1 MATVDLVF
9 EGGGAKGIA
18 FVGALQTLLGDGAAP
33 GSHVSGRLLGTSA
46 GAITATLLAAGYG
59 PQELLDA
66 LVEQADNRSVF
77 STFLERPALG
87 QVDDL
92 LRGTLGDLL
101 KQINLPL
108 VPPAQEQRLYRA
120 LLRWA
125 ARHPRFP
132 HLISLLDRGGW
143 FAADAFVAWLRRRL
157 DTAAPDGQ
165 PRVYSNL
172 TLRQFFKATGRDL
185 TVIAS
190 DTTARRMLILNHVT
204 APDCPLVA
212 AVRMSMSLPLVWP
225 EVVWQT
231 KWGFYRGRSLAGHLI
246 IDGGVLSNFPLA
258 LFLSRA
264 PSTYAIMG
272 QPHTANVIGLLI
284 DEELPVPNAPPPPT
298 PPSPLADL
306 PPVERAQRW
315 LDTAI
320 QGRDNAAIDAFAA
333 HVVRLPAQGY
343 GTVEFDMSKARREAL
358 LAAGRRAM
366 ADFLVA
372 NQPPPSFAPTLP
384 DVASSAAGMPALTNI
399 EAANRAARAILSP

>member
-18 FVGALQTLLGDGAAP
+18 FVGALQTLLGDG
-33 GSHVSGRLLGTSA
+33 GHVAGRLLGTSA
-46 GAITATLLAAGYG
+46 GAITATLMAAGYE

-66 LVEQADNRSVF
+66 LVEQADGRSVF

-92 LRGTLGDLL
+92 LHGTLGTLL
-101 KQINLPL
+101 QKIRLPL
-108 VPPAQEQRLYRA
+108 LPLAQARRLRRA

-132 HLISLLDRGGW
+132 HLVSLLDRGGW

-165 PRVYSNL
+165 PRAYSNL
-172 TLRQFFKATGRDL
+172 TLREFFDATGRDL

-190 DTTARRMLILNHVT
+190 DTTARRMLILNHVS

-225 EVVWQT
+225 EVVWQAE
-231 KWGFYRGRSLAGHLI
+231 WGAYRGRSLAGHLI

-258 LFLSRA
+258 LFLSRDS
-264 PSTYAIMG
+264 STYATMG
-272 QPHTANVIGLLI
+272 QPHTTNVIGLLI

-298 PPSPLADL
+298 LPGPLADL
-306 PPVERAQRW
+306 PPVARVQRW

-343 GTVEFDMSKARREAL
+343 GTVEFDMSTARREAL

-366 ADFLVA
+366 ADFLTF
-372 NQPPPSFAPTLP
+372 NQAQQSFEPARQN
-384 DVASSAAGMPALTNI
+384 SAGMQSPGLPALTNV
-399 EAANRAARAILSP
+399 ETANRAARAILAQR